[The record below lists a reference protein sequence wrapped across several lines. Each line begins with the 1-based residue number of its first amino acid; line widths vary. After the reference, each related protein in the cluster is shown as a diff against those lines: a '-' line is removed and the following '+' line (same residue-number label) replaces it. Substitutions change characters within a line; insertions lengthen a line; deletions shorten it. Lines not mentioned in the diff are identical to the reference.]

1 MGVKG
6 GIHSP
11 KESRLEIIT
20 MYDLHMCMLTTR
32 TESRNSI
39 SHRNILI
46 LKTEKTDEINVA
58 ISVHIKS
65 HQPIILSFFSVLP
78 AAVRQRKG
86 FYFQTKV
93 L

>member
-1 MGVKG
+1 MS
-6 GIHSP
+6 I
-11 KESRLEIIT
+11 L
-20 MYDLHMCMLTTR
+20 R
-32 TESRNSI
+32 TESRNSNA
-39 SHRNILI
+39 HRNILI
-46 LKTEKTDEINVA
+46 SKTEKTDEIDVA

>member
-1 MGVKG
+1 
-6 GIHSP
+6 
-11 KESRLEIIT
+11 
-20 MYDLHMCMLTTR
+20 MCILR
-32 TESRNSI
+32 TESRNSNA
-39 SHRNILI
+39 HRNILI
-46 LKTEKTDEINVA
+46 LKTEKTDEIDVA